1 MATKAYCKFCKDVK
15 ELVIVYD
22 NAFCIEC
29 RRLIGHTVNTKE

>member
-1 MATKAYCKFCKDVK
+1 MAIKAYCKFCKDVK

-29 RRLIGHTVNTKE
+29 RRLIGHTVNTDK